1 KHHKD
6 VFNRKNQLF
15 SAQKSNPSL
24 ILARKEPPF
33 IYPFSD
39 FIQDYA
45 RPSFYI
51 SILKNCI
58 YDCKY
63 CYLQQNDSANLLYF
77 VNNDEFINE
86 ASKLPKNARISIS
99 YDTDLLALDS
109 LLNSIGHWIEFAK
122 TSPDKLIEL
131 RTKSTNI
138 GMLLNQ
144 DIPPNFQ
151 IAYTLLPEQ
160 IQQTYEKNTPKLKS
174 RLNAIQKL
182 QSKGINIMICIDPII
197 AHKEYDKLYLPF
209 VDKLREHIDAQNLS
223 FSIGVFRL
231 NLGTLKNITKKEIKS
246 DLLYLPYEKIE
257 DEATYSRDVTKSLL
271 EGLEK
276 KIKDNFANTEVY
288 KPQFKKGA

>member
-1 KHHKD
+1 
-6 VFNRKNQLF
+6 
-15 SAQKSNPSL
+15 
-24 ILARKEPPF
+24 
-33 IYPFSD
+33 
-39 FIQDYA
+39 
-45 RPSFYI
+45 
-51 SILKNCI
+51 
-58 YDCKY
+58 
-63 CYLQQNDSANLLYF
+63 
-77 VNNDEFINE
+77 NNDEFINE

-138 GMLLNQ
+138 GILLNQ

>member
-1 KHHKD
+1 MSDSSSSHSCFNTIFVEESAEEHPKTREILDRLNTSTYTTCKHHKD

-45 RPSFYI
+45 HPSFYI

-99 YDTDLLALDS
+99 Y
-109 LLNSIGHWIEFAK
+109 
-122 TSPDKLIEL
+122 
-131 RTKSTNI
+131 
-138 GMLLNQ
+138 
-144 DIPPNFQ
+144 
-151 IAYTLLPEQ
+151 
-160 IQQTYEKNTPKLKS
+160 
-174 RLNAIQKL
+174 
-182 QSKGINIMICIDPII
+182 
-197 AHKEYDKLYLPF
+197 
-209 VDKLREHIDAQNLS
+209 
-223 FSIGVFRL
+223 
-231 NLGTLKNITKKEIKS
+231 
-246 DLLYLPYEKIE
+246 
-257 DEATYSRDVTKSLL
+257 
-271 EGLEK
+271 
-276 KIKDNFANTEVY
+276 
-288 KPQFKKGA
+288 